1 VQDGELGPEHRP
13 EGCRSGG
20 ERQGH
25 PSPRD
30 HQPGACAQNPL
41 AQAAQAP
48 ARSGRLC
55 HGPASDVHDLIRQ
68 TGDEQG
74 EILMWLCI
82 LLNSVQILPPQP
94 NLLNLSDT

>member
-1 VQDGELGPEHRP
+1 
-13 EGCRSGG
+13 
-20 ERQGH
+20 
-25 PSPRD
+25 
-30 HQPGACAQNPL
+30 
-41 AQAAQAP
+41 
-48 ARSGRLC
+48 
-55 HGPASDVHDLIRQ
+55 VHDLIRQ